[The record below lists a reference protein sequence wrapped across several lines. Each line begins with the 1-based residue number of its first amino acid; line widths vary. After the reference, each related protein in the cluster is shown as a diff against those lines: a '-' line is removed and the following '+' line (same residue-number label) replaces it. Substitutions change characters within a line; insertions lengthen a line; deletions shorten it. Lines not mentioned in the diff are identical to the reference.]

1 MANPKNR
8 HLVEEALERELERD
22 RTKTYVVEISPLGLV
37 EMTRQNV
44 TDGPREILTERCP
57 TCSGDGVVVSMETHA
72 VDAERRLRRH
82 IAGSKSEAFL
92 VELNSQVA
100 AALIGP
106 GASRLQE
113 LEKET
118 GRHFAFKTKPRAAH
132 DYFAVLA
139 EGAAADIDPQS
150 LPVAP
155 GQELEVKIEEPHL
168 HGETDAIARLDGYVV
183 TIEDAV
189 EKVGETVKVRIEDAT
204 RTSARAVLGDA
215 EGEKP
220 KKKTRRGSR
229 GGRGRKKKVEAVA
242 ATDGK
247 PDQPDAEAAEPEKAE
262 PETVAEPVDGETST
276 TEQPKKKKT
285 RRGTRGGRGR
295 KRKPVESAPEAGPDG
310 PPS

>member
-1 MANPKNR
+1 
-8 HLVEEALERELERD
+8 
-22 RTKTYVVEISPLGLV
+22 
-37 EMTRQNV
+37 
-44 TDGPREILTERCP
+44 
-57 TCSGDGVVVSMETHA
+57 METHA

-100 AALIGP
+100 GALIGP

-132 DYFAVLA
+132 DHFAVLA

-150 LPVAP
+150 FPVSP

-183 TIEDAV
+183 TVADAA
-189 EKVGETVKVRIEDAT
+189 EKVGETVRIRIEDAT

-215 EGEKP
+215 DGEKP

-229 GGRGRKKKVEAVA
+229 GGRGRKKKVEAPVA
-242 ATDGK
+242 ETDG
-247 PDQPDAEAAEPEKAE
+247 QPDAEPVEPQAQPAEPEAVAEPEKNEASPAE
-262 PETVAEPVDGETST
+262 A
-276 TEQPKKKKT
+276 PKKKKT

-310 PPS
+310 PLS

>member
-1 MANPKNR
+1 VSPG
-8 HLVEEALERELERD
+8 EELE
-22 RTKTYVVEISPLGLV
+22 
-37 EMTRQNV
+37 
-44 TDGPREILTERCP
+44 
-57 TCSGDGVVVSMETHA
+57 A
-72 VDAERRLRRH
+72 
-82 IAGSKSEAFL
+82 
-92 VELNSQVA
+92 
-100 AALIGP
+100 
-106 GASRLQE
+106 
-113 LEKET
+113 
-118 GRHFAFKTKPRAAH
+118 
-132 DYFAVLA
+132 
-139 EGAAADIDPQS
+139 
-150 LPVAP
+150 
-155 GQELEVKIEEPHL
+155 KIEEPHL

-189 EKVGETVKVRIEDAT
+189 DKVGETVKVRIEDAT

-242 ATDGK
+242 ATDGQ
-247 PDQPDAEAAEPEKAE
+247 PDQPDAEAVEPQTADPQTAE

-276 TEQPKKKKT
+276 AEQPKKKKT